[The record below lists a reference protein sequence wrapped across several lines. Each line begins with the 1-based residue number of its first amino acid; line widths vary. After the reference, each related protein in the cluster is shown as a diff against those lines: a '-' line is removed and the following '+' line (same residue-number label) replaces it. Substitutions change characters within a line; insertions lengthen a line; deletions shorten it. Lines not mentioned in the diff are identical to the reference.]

1 MEISEALRIS
11 NVRKNKGPDFAQF
24 WSKPSEAVWD
34 RRETAQRFMENVF
47 LDFYSKMW
55 YLLTKNMKE
64 VTVKCEN
71 LQRGQSDPAF
81 GKNSK
86 HFFAVAP
93 FMVQISPKYYHSLEP
108 QNQTRHQ

>member
-47 LDFYSKMW
+47 LDFY
-55 YLLTKNMKE
+55 
-64 VTVKCEN
+64 
-71 LQRGQSDPAF
+71 
-81 GKNSK
+81 
-86 HFFAVAP
+86 
-93 FMVQISPKYYHSLEP
+93 
-108 QNQTRHQ
+108 